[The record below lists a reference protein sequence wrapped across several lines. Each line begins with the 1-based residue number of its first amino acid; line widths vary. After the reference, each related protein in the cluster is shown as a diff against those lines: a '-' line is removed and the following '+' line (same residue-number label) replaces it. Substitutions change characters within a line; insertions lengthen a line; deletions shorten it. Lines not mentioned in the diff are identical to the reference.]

1 MGSYIKLEKKGSDY
15 YGCCPFHDDKTP
27 SLVVTPSKN
36 LFHCFGCGAAG
47 SVIDWV
53 MKIENVS
60 FNHAIDLLKNN
71 YAIDTGSKGKSP
83 SRPRMAME
91 FATDASDKELLH
103 RVLSYYQR
111 VLKASPEIY
120 DYLEKRGINDPDL
133 IDTFK
138 LGYANRTLT
147 YRIPKKKVK
156 DGERLRGQ
164 LQKIG
169 IFRESGHEHL
179 SGSLVIPI
187 FDEQGNIAQMYGR
200 KLRHDLK
207 KGTPRHTYLPGPHQG
222 IWNMEAVKVSEEI
235 ILCEAIIDAMSFW
248 ANGYRNVTAS
258 YGVSGFTPTHLAAF
272 KKYKTKRVLIAYD
285 RDEAGDSAAFKLSEK
300 LIAEGIDCYR
310 INFPKGMDAN
320 EYSRQVTPAS
330 KSLGV
335 VIRSATWLGN
345 GKPPENE
352 TSITENVENEV
363 VPNAS
368 PVTPAVKELEA
379 KIEENGI
386 IIELDDRR
394 YRIRGLEKNLSYDQM
409 RVNILASR
417 QENIHVDT
425 LELYSARHRAQFIA
439 QTAKELMEKENIIRK
454 DLSKILLKL
463 EQLQEQQIKEA
474 TTPKSKEIKLTD
486 EEVQQAMNFL
496 KDKELLKNILKDFDN
511 CGVTGEEANKLV
523 AYLAATS
530 RKLDKPLG
538 VMVQSSSAAG
548 KSSLMESVLGFMP
561 DEDRIQYSAMTGQ
574 SLFYMEDGNL
584 KNKILAIAEEEGAQR
599 ASYALKL
606 LQSEG
611 KVSIAS
617 TGKDPQTGRLITQE
631 YKVEG
636 PVMIFSTTT
645 SIDPD
650 EELLNRC
657 LILGVDESR
666 EQTRAIHQKQREEET
681 LEELLNRCL
690 ILGVDESREQT
701 RAIHQKQREEE
712 TLEGLLNKKQ
722 KDRTIKLHQNAQR
735 LLRPITV
742 VNPFADKLTF
752 IDDKTRTRRDHKKYL
767 TLIRTVALLHQYQ
780 RPLKRK
786 VINDIELEYIE
797 VTLEDIETA
806 NELTDK
812 VLGKSLDELPPQ
824 TRRLLE
830 HIHDE
835 VIQQCELEQLDKS
848 DYRFSR
854 KMVRDWIGWSDFQT
868 RKHMQRLS
876 DMEYLLIHKGGRG
889 QSFVYELLYD
899 GKGKDGSQFI
909 NGLIDT
915 TKLVKKQYDT
925 NNEPLKVNNE
935 PSISPQK
942 APVEHSTSPA
952 QNKAIQ
958 GIELE
963 SIEIEPKA
971 YIENKTKAGSYLQ
984 AGVI

>member
-1 MGSYIKLEKKGSDY
+1 MARVKDEELVRIKEEISLVRLVESNGIKLERKGSDY
-15 YGCCPFHDDKTP
+15 HGCCPFHDDKTP

-53 MKIENVS
+53 MKMEKVS

-71 YAIDTGSKGKSP
+71 YAIDTSSKSKSP

-91 FATDASDKELLH
+91 FATDASNKELLH

-111 VLKASPEIY
+111 VLTSSPDIY

-133 IDTFK
+133 IGTFK

-179 SGSLVIPI
+179 SGSLVVPI
-187 FDEQGNIAQMYGR
+187 FDEHGNIVQMYGR

-207 KGTPRHTYLPGPHQG
+207 KGIPRHTYLPGSHKG
-222 IWNMEAVKVSEEI
+222 VWNMEAVKVSEEI

-248 ANGYRNVTAS
+248 VNGYKNVTTS

-285 RDEAGDSAAFKLSEK
+285 RDEAGDNAALKLSEK

-320 EYSRQVTPAS
+320 EYSRHVTPAS

-352 TSITENVENEV
+352 KSVIENIENEI

-368 PVTPAVKELEA
+368 PVMPQVKELEA
-379 KIEENGI
+379 KVEENGI

-409 RVNILASR
+409 KVNILASR
-417 QENIHVDT
+417 NENIHVDT
-425 LELYSARHRAQFIA
+425 LELYSARHRAQFIVQA
-439 QTAKELMEKENIIRK
+439 AKELMEKENIIRK

-463 EQLQEQQIKEA
+463 EQLQEQQIKET
-474 TTPKSKEIKLTD
+474 TTPQSKKIKLTD
-486 EEVQQAMNFL
+486 EETQQAMNFL
-496 KDKELLKNILKDFDN
+496 KDKALLKNILKDFDH

-548 KSSLMESVLGFMP
+548 KSSLMDSVLGFMP
-561 DEDRIQYSAMTGQ
+561 PEDRIQYSAMTGQ
-574 SLFYMEDGNL
+574 SLFYMEDGDL

-611 KVSIAS
+611 QVSIAS

-666 EQTRAIHQKQREEET
+666 EQTK
-681 LEELLNRCL
+681 
-690 ILGVDESREQT
+690 
-701 RAIHQKQREEE
+701 AIHQKQREEE
-712 TLEGLLNKKQ
+712 TLEGLVNKKQ
-722 KDRTIKLHQNAQR
+722 KEQTIKLHQNAQR

-780 RPLKRK
+780 RSLKRK

-830 HIHDE
+830 YIHDK
-835 VIQQCELEQLDKS
+835 VIQQCEQEQIDKF

-854 KMVRDWIGWSDFQT
+854 KMVREWIGWSDFQT
-868 RKHMQRLS
+868 RKHIQRLS

-899 GKGKDGSQFI
+899 GKGKDGTQFI

-915 TKLVKKQYDT
+915 TKLEKEQYDI
-925 NNEPLKVNNE
+925 NNEPLKVNSE

-942 APVEHSTSPA
+942 APVEHSASPA

-963 SIEIEPKA
+963 SIEIEPKT